1 MKLIK
6 NLFLLLAL
14 GSVVLLSACH
24 KTELLTLSQ
33 PVLQISAPIT
43 SDTLKGTIKGT
54 LLSGKTYYFKSDI
67 TVNDGDTLQM
77 QAGVKLIAIGD
88 GKTYQTSPEI
98 IVHGTFISLGT
109 KDNPNYITVGNYT
122 DLHSQAAAGNY
133 ANVFQGYWGGIVCSP
148 STTATATNAAPAGG
162 DLIIKWT
169 HLEMA
174 GGPSGPN
181 NDPAIYAQG
190 DPRYIIYFGNI
201 KKNFVLEDSW
211 VFGSKD
217 DAIRVVGG
225 KINIMRNT
233 FEICGQSGGEFFNMK
248 SGTVGDIAYNMMIGA
263 ATNAIK
269 ASDSGSS
276 GTQCNVNMYNN
287 TIVNC
292 GFRQTKSGRGGSIN
306 YEKAAR
312 GLVYNNLIVNC
323 RFGLRLVND
332 ADITNIKYNSQLYYG
347 NSQTI
352 VNQFNSADGVA
363 TFQSNDVHSTTPQQ
377 NNPLFISYDLNQ
389 FNYTAS
395 PGPLTAAQQPAYLVQ
410 VGSGNFRLQATS
422 PAASKGKTDFQPLNL
437 VTSTGTTASTVT
449 LPGKDLGAYQIDG
462 TGNQH

>member
-1 MKLIK
+1 MKMIRT
-6 NLFLLLAL
+6 LFIACSCLLLL
-14 GSVVLLSACH
+14 NACH
-24 KTELLTLSQ
+24 KAELLTLSQ
-33 PVLQISAPIT
+33 PTLQVSSPIT
-43 SDTLKGTIKGT
+43 TDTLKGTIKGT

-67 TVNDGDTLQM
+67 TINDGDTLQM

-109 KDNPNYITVGNYT
+109 KDNPNYITVGNYA
-122 DLHSQAAAGNY
+122 DLHTQAASGTY
-133 ANVFQGYWGGIVCSP
+133 TNVFTGYWGGIVCSP
-148 STTATATNAAPAGG
+148 ATVATAANPSPAGG

-181 NDPAIYAQG
+181 NDAAIYAQG

-233 FEICGQSGGEFFNMK
+233 FELCGQAGGEFFNMK

-276 GTQCNVNMYNN
+276 GVQCNVTMYNN
-287 TIVNC
+287 TIINC
-292 GFRQTKSGRGGSIN
+292 GFRQTKTGRGGSIN

-323 RFGLRLVND
+323 RFGTRIVND
-332 ADITNIKYNSQLYYG
+332 ADVANIMYNNQLYYG

-352 VNQFNSADGVA
+352 VNQFLASDGVA
-363 TFQSNDVHSTTPQQ
+363 KFQSNDIRFTTPQQ
-377 NNPLFISYDLNQ
+377 NSPLFISYDLNQ
-389 FNYTAS
+389 FNYTAN
-395 PGPLTAAQQPAYLVQ
+395 PGPLTAAQQPAYLVL
-410 VGSGNFRLQATS
+410 VGSSNFKLQSGS
-422 PAASKGKTDFQPLNL
+422 PAMNKGKTDFNPLNL
-437 VTSTGTTASTVT
+437 VTSTGTLAPVVT